1 MATGTQLRTII
12 TTLSLERFPLIEES
26 GHVVQKDK
34 IKLTNIF
41 FTKPFFYSVAISL
54 KLLIGAITK

>member
-41 FTKPFFYSVAISL
+41 FTQPFFYSVAISL